1 MVLTFNV
8 PNLGYSLSNKES
20 LIIISIWLQALC
32 SGQGYWSITTATPTA
47 IQKNQ
52 FKCYLLMM
60 YGKYSQGGVSC

>member
-47 IQKNQ
+47 I
-52 FKCYLLMM
+52 
-60 YGKYSQGGVSC
+60 

>member
-1 MVLTFNV
+1 MKFYQFMVLTFNV

-47 IQKNQ
+47 IQRNQ
-52 FKCYLLMM
+52 F
-60 YGKYSQGGVSC
+60 